1 MPQRRSCRACYYAH
15 TWSIENSH
23 VVHFPDALH
32 LTHLRPCALNL
43 LPLVPNNAD
52 QKGGKKTQQD
62 GTQRPS
68 LRQRIG
74 LPTPCQNSIT
84 LYSKLMDQK
93 MRWRW
98 RMHIHVSTAPVP
110 NISHRD
116 CYLLMQNR
124 TIPPPHHWHGSI
136 RIQNKRTCLVGKVE
150 ACIPRGR
157 GRGACTCG
165 DP

>member
-23 VVHFPDALH
+23 VVHFPDALL

-52 QKGGKKTQQD
+52 QKGEKNTAGWHSTPK
-62 GTQRPS
+62 PS
-68 LRQRIG
+68 SKDRSPNTI
-74 LPTPCQNSIT
+74 
-84 LYSKLMDQK
+84 SKLDYIIFEINGPK